1 MRAVRCL
8 LALLALAGVA
18 AFGGAEK
25 QEVTQEVKA
34 VVEKVRDAFD
44 EAANAQ
50 GMNRMKGASR
60 FEPVDVRAQF
70 LRPGI
75 APCGLSTSE
84 ASLLTHVPLANR
96 VRSSSPPPLTT
107 LPLLPQVMTQVVA
120 GVNYFVKVKVG
131 EGDEY
136 AFLRIYDRFG
146 DVQLTSFQLGK
157 TASDPIAYFE

>member
-70 LRPGI
+70 CAPEFAPAELRP
-75 APCGLSTSE
+75 LLR
-84 ASLLTHVPLANR
+84 ASLTHLPPSRKSRPLHRRRRLTTA
-96 VRSSSPPPLTT
+96 SPPSPSS
-107 LPLLPQVMTQVVA
+107 
-120 GVNYFVKVKVG
+120 
-131 EGDEY
+131 
-136 AFLRIYDRFG
+136 RR
-146 DVQLTSFQLGK
+146 S
-157 TASDPIAYFE
+157 

>member
-70 LRPGI
+70 CAPEFAPAELRPLLLCGSGI
-75 APCGLSTSE
+75 SPAPPRRR
-84 ASLLTHVPLANR
+84 AAA
-96 VRSSSPPPLTT
+96 PPP
-107 LPLLPQVMTQVVA
+107 P
-120 GVNYFVKVKVG
+120 
-131 EGDEY
+131 
-136 AFLRIYDRFG
+136 
-146 DVQLTSFQLGK
+146 
-157 TASDPIAYFE
+157 

>member
-8 LALLALAGVA
+8 LALLALTGVA

-50 GMNRMKGASR
+50 GMNRMHQSR

-70 LRPGI
+70 CAPEFAPCRI
-75 APCGLSTSE
+75 AP
-84 ASLLTHVPLANR
+84 A
-96 VRSSSPPPLTT
+96 PPPPPRRRLTT

>member
-8 LALLALAGVA
+8 LAVLALAGVA

-75 APCGLSTSE
+75 CALQNCGLSTSA
-84 ASLLTHVPLANR
+84 ASLPHPPPVSQIAPAPPR
-96 VRSSSPPPLTT
+96 RRRSPPCPSS
-107 LPLLPQVMTQVVA
+107 
-120 GVNYFVKVKVG
+120 
-131 EGDEY
+131 
-136 AFLRIYDRFG
+136 RR
-146 DVQLTSFQLGK
+146 S
-157 TASDPIAYFE
+157 

>member
-60 FEPVDVRAQF
+60 FEPVDVRAQNCAREF
-70 LRPGI
+70 AELRPLHSALCLGVVGR
-75 APCGLSTSE
+75 PVL
-84 ASLLTHVPLANR
+84 
-96 VRSSSPPPLTT
+96 
-107 LPLLPQVMTQVVA
+107 QV
-120 GVNYFVKVKVG
+120 
-131 EGDEY
+131 Y
-136 AFLRIYDRFG
+136 A
-146 DVQLTSFQLGK
+146 
-157 TASDPIAYFE
+157 

>member
-8 LALLALAGVA
+8 LALLALTGVA

-60 FEPVDVRAQF
+60 FEPVD
-70 LRPGI
+70 
-75 APCGLSTSE
+75 
-84 ASLLTHVPLANR
+84 
-96 VRSSSPPPLTT
+96 
-107 LPLLPQVMTQVVA
+107 VMTQVVA